1 LLQTDPTVSDYTLQM
16 AVTAL
21 GEGRLRLQWPTR
33 LGHLYRV
40 LAWDKL
46 GQEAREVSVIQ
57 STGSSA
63 EWIVPLDA
71 SDQGFYQIE
80 QLERP

>member
-1 LLQTDPTVSDYTLQM
+1 
-16 AVTAL
+16 
-21 GEGRLRLQWPTR
+21 
-33 LGHLYRV
+33 